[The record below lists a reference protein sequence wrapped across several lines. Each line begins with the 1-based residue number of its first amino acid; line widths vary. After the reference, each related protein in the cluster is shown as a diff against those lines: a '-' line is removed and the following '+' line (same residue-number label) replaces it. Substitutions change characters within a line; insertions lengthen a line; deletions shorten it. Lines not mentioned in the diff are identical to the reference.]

1 MALPILN
8 DTIKHEAEIPSSKKK
23 ITYRPYL
30 VKEEKVLL
38 QAFESN
44 DEKTAMRAMVDTVI
58 ACVNEHINPNMLT
71 TYDVEFLF
79 ARIRAKSVGETT
91 EINAKCSVEDCGAET
106 AITID
111 ISTAEVTAKK
121 EISNIINL
129 TDEISMELKHPSYTA
144 FLKNFKEGIS
154 ETEYGMTM
162 VEECILSV
170 NTPDERITE
179 WTRDEVKAFI
189 DSMTS
194 KQFANVGEYLENSP
208 RLTKEID
215 WNCIKCDHKNKLT
228 LEGLSDFF

>member
-91 EINAKCSVEDCGAET
+91 ELNAKCYSRGLWGRNSKL
-106 AITID
+106 TID
-111 ISTAEVTAKK
+111 LTSLTAEVTAKK
-121 EISNIINL
+121 DVSNIINL
-129 TDEISMELKHPSYTA
+129 
-144 FLKNFKEGIS
+144 
-154 ETEYGMTM
+154 
-162 VEECILSV
+162 
-170 NTPDERITE
+170 R
-179 WTRDEVKAFI
+179 
-189 DSMTS
+189 
-194 KQFANVGEYLENSP
+194 
-208 RLTKEID
+208 
-215 WNCIKCDHKNKLT
+215 
-228 LEGLSDFF
+228 